1 MADAENI
8 RVCPVC
14 SYDYQ
19 VEGEHVPRILPCFH
33 TVCEK
38 CIKGKLGTGSSLE
51 CPQCGI
57 EHTRQNDVQNIQENK
72 YIISYIKKMAEAQP
86 AEMVEKPEVGRKQ
99 CSKHGK
105 ELNIFC
111 NQSEC
116 QMPICL
122 MCLKDEHKAH
132 DFCDLQEVA
141 EERSAAVLDD
151 VQSMKKILQ
160 EKKEDLLAV
169 QKIVTQ
175 NCQECSKEILNMKA
189 DLINEI
195 DSRGT
200 NLVRDITEE
209 KEKTTRCIS
218 DAVAEIDEDLVMLC
232 ALEKKT
238 NSETVFQIQIE
249 MKKLEKL
256 KEEKIDSR
264 FPEATRQ
271 TFLTFKTCSSK
282 AKLKHLSVLC
292 GKLTKKTKR
301 IQSKKV
307 KARAKY
313 AIPADDTDKENKVT
327 EQEVVSASSGSLFH
341 INGRKWANLSMKTS
355 TPTNSGEQNLPV
367 NGSFNDNETTNSMCE
382 SFLTVE
388 DISMDEEDHSTEK
401 LQENDVADEDIPTE
415 VADNVYGPI
424 AEVGPLKESVEMA
437 KKSCFPPDS
446 GLFCGQECNPMDIQP
461 ADNMTRN
468 IQPADDASPGVD
480 GSTQPTFNMFRNV
493 QPTENAVQ
501 NDQPAENAIFY
512 RRPQNSTTVNAEP
525 LDIIPLF
532 SQPISN
538 TFPPQQPEENTSV
551 VVQPTEGT
559 LVYGYPAAAMYGCQ
573 IYGQMKTS
581 TEPRPS
587 TVSSTR
593 SPPVSDAGDT
603 LNSLVHHADNPHETR
618 SDQVSRNL
626 PSQGSMLTQSTVYG
640 FQVDPNGNYLKCSNT
655 DGIRSAP
662 CHDKSGGRNTAGCG
676 SRDPRISR
684 SLLYGQRAEARSGYG
699 GDPEAKK
706 ARLELTLQVESRA
719 NYRGKT
725 ILVSLHM

>member
-57 EHTRQNDVQNIQENK
+57 EHTRQNDVKNVQENK

-86 AEMVEKPEVGRKQ
+86 AEMVEKPDMGRKQ

-111 NQSEC
+111 NQSGC

-141 EERSAAVLDD
+141 EERSASVLDD
-151 VQSMKKILQ
+151 VRSMKKILQ

-175 NCQECSKEILNMKA
+175 NCQECSKEIVNVKA
-189 DLINEI
+189 DLISEI

-209 KEKTTRCIS
+209 KEKTTRCIN
-218 DAVAEIDEDLVMLC
+218 DAVAEIDEDLIMLC

-238 NSETVFQIQIE
+238 NSETVFQIQME

-256 KEEKIDSR
+256 KEDKIDSR
-264 FPEATRQ
+264 FPEAARHTY
-271 TFLTFKTCSSK
+271 LTYKTCSSMS
-282 AKLKHLSVLC
+282 KLKHLSVLC

-327 EQEVVSASSGSLFH
+327 EQEVVCASGGSLFH
-341 INGRKWANLSMKTS
+341 INGRKWANLSAMTS

-367 NGSFNDNETTNSMCE
+367 NGSFKNNETTNS
-382 SFLTVE
+382 LLVE
-388 DISMDEEDHSTEK
+388 DISMDEEDHSNEK
-401 LQENDVADEDIPTE
+401 VQENAVVVEDIPTE
-415 VADNVYGPI
+415 VVDKVYGPI

-437 KKSCFPPDS
+437 KKSCLPSDND
-446 GLFCGQECNPMDIQP
+446 LFCGQECNAIDIQP
-461 ADNMTRN
+461 AYNMTRS
-468 IQPADDASPGVD
+468 ILPADDACSGIQPASGVD
-480 GSTQPTFNMFRNV
+480 GSTQPTLNMVRNI

-501 NDQPAENAIFY
+501 NDQPAGNAIFY
-512 RRPQNSTTVNAEP
+512 RRPQNSTTVNLEP

-532 SQPISN
+532 PQPASD
-538 TFPPQQPEENTSV
+538 TFPPAKNASVFVQPAEEN
-551 VVQPTEGT
+551 
-559 LVYGYPAAAMYGCQ
+559 LVYGYQASAMYGCQ
-573 IYGQMKTS
+573 VYGQMNAS
-581 TEPRPS
+581 TGSKPS
-587 TVSSTR
+587 TVSSIRDT
-593 SPPVSDAGDT
+593 PDSDTGDT
-603 LNSLVHHADNPHETR
+603 LNSLVHHADNPNETR
-618 SDQVSRNL
+618 SDQVSQNL
-626 PSQGSMLTQSTVYG
+626 PLQRSVLTQSTVYG

-662 CHDKSGGRNTAGCG
+662 CHDESGGRNTTGCG
-676 SRDPRISR
+676 SRDPRKSR